1 MNNSLLLNID
11 ISRLNNGNGLV
22 DITRLPK
29 WHKACYVLC
38 NAGKTA
44 RAKNFLILQCKQHLS
59 STGAPSRSMKTDS
72 DDELAWFFCDD
83 TTGNLA
89 KVETVS
95 LDSHVRQIAEVLRD
109 TKLLAKLSGGDMV
122 AIDAQYHLRRSGSI
136 LWERKISENT
146 LEWSTPHHI
155 NADAFAEVVSYIK
168 KYGQIGGDLNVFK
181 IFDIKKLYCYFLQKN
196 WLAKKLQDHIPALE
210 YHNSKSGTLI
220 QERCWWR
227 FTWCMQFRFWRWS
240 YEVNESSKISP

>member
-1 MNNSLLLNID
+1 MNNSLLFNID

-22 DITRLPK
+22 DITCLPK

-59 STGAPSRSMKTDS
+59 STSAPTRSMKTDS

-83 TTGNLA
+83 TTGNLT

-122 AIDAQYHLRRSGSI
+122 AFDDQYHLRRFDSI
-136 LWERKISENT
+136 LWQRKISKNT
-146 LEWSTPHHI
+146 LE
-155 NADAFAEVVSYIK
+155 
-168 KYGQIGGDLNVFK
+168 
-181 IFDIKKLYCYFLQKN
+181 
-196 WLAKKLQDHIPALE
+196 
-210 YHNSKSGTLI
+210 
-220 QERCWWR
+220 
-227 FTWCMQFRFWRWS
+227 
-240 YEVNESSKISP
+240 

>member
-1 MNNSLLLNID
+1 MNNSLLINID

-29 WHKACYVLC
+29 WLKACYVLC

-59 STGAPSRSMKTDS
+59 STSAPSRSMKTDS

-83 TTGNLA
+83 TTGNLT

-109 TKLLAKLSGGDMV
+109 TKLLAKLSGGNMV
-122 AIDAQYHLRRSGSI
+122 AIDAQYHLRRFGSI

-146 LEWSTPHHI
+146 LE
-155 NADAFAEVVSYIK
+155 
-168 KYGQIGGDLNVFK
+168 
-181 IFDIKKLYCYFLQKN
+181 
-196 WLAKKLQDHIPALE
+196 
-210 YHNSKSGTLI
+210 
-220 QERCWWR
+220 
-227 FTWCMQFRFWRWS
+227 
-240 YEVNESSKISP
+240 